1 MKSPMSNDSAKKVA
15 NYSVACQF
23 ASIKPFTKQQT
34 MVLKCK
40 ITWLAKYAYYT
51 ELQPYSV

>member
-1 MKSPMSNDSAKKVA
+1 MKSVMSNDSAKKVG
-15 NYSVACQF
+15 NYSVACQS